1 MTLNVFNSS
10 KPLLAI
16 KNITLL
22 AIFCA
27 SYSVQAGVISYNAGI
42 DISGSADNTYIDHSL
57 SVYEIALLSAATQTD
72 TRDNQ
77 EGVSVKIERDLYNIE
92 SFFHRG
98 KTMLLGGDFNSNIA
112 TNFANENARDVFAD
126 RVSEKTSFDTLTQ
139 VMLSGSS
146 LSSLIDLDLE
156 TEAEQGRPSDE
167 GFYNNLFDDT
177 PYSQYSLDLSFDFTG
192 SYTTDFSVM
201 NIALYESLYSFY
213 LNSDVNTALVAVEH
227 DMTFTLDTQSSPFYY
242 GSVSR
247 KLWFDNESEAISAK
261 AFFDADIPDVY
272 DPRVDSGWL
281 QNNLLNNN
289 NSLNIS
295 DVAFDVNEVTNTD
308 PIDVPEPSTW
318 LLFLLAALLLIKGKH
333 KNLN

>member
-10 KPLLAI
+10 KPFLTI

-27 SYSVQAGVISYNAGI
+27 SYSVQAGVISYNAGV
-42 DISGSADNTYIDHSL
+42 DISGSSDGAYIDHNL
-57 SVYEIALLSAATQTD
+57 GVYEIALLGAATQTY

-77 EGVSVKIERDLYNIE
+77 EGFSVKIERDLYNIE
-92 SFFHRG
+92 SVFHRG
-98 KTMLLGGDFNSNIA
+98 KTRLLGGDFNSNIA
-112 TNFANENARDVFAD
+112 TSFANEDARDTYAQ

-139 VMLSGSS
+139 VILSGSK
-146 LSSLIDLDLE
+146 SSSWIDLDLE

-192 SYTTDFSVM
+192 SYTYDFSLI

-227 DMTFTLDTQSSPFYY
+227 DMMFTLDTQSSPFYY

-272 DPRVDSGWL
+272 DSRVYSGWL
-281 QNNLLNNN
+281 QNDLLNNSFN
-289 NSLNIS
+289 FS
-295 DVAFDVNEVTNTD
+295 DVQSAINQVATED
-308 PIDVPEPSTW
+308 PTEVPEPSTAV
-318 LLFLLAALLLIKGKH
+318 LFLLAVLLLIKGKH